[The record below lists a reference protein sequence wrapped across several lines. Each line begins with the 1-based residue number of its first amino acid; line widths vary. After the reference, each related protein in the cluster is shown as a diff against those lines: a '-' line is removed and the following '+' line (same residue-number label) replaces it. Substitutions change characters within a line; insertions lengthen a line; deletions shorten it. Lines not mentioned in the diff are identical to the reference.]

1 VTQPLI
7 PGIDMRYRIQ
17 RHGQLVYEMPHY
29 TTLGDWEARAHYLR
43 EHLLAVLGLYP
54 LPERDAPCLQV
65 TRRQE
70 CDGYTVENV
79 YFESLPGFYCTG
91 NLFRPL
97 DPQAPCPAVLN
108 LHGHWERGRLEHSAL
123 VSVQA
128 RCIAF
133 ARMGMVAL
141 ACDMVGYNDSLQ
153 VMHHHFA
160 SRRGALWGI
169 SLMALQTWNA
179 IRAIDLLQSMDE
191 VDSSHIGCTGASG
204 GGTQTFMLAAVDERV
219 GVLAPVNMISAHFQG
234 GCVCENAPGLRT
246 RTHNVEIAALAAPR
260 PMLMVSATGD
270 WTVNTPEVEYPAVRE
285 IYRLY
290 DADDRL
296 AWAQVDAPHNYN
308 SESRMHVYRWFARWL
323 LGDEA
328 PAADPERGGDIGAC
342 STESLRVFPSAALPE
357 GAPVGPALERTLGD
371 HARARLQSMPV
382 DACANPSEW
391 HEVIRRRWGHIL
403 DVEVPQPADVLS
415 QEHPGGDLPEWSYR
429 DVILGRRGQG
439 DFVRGTLYRPV
450 RRRSER
456 PVLMVHGV
464 GRGGFYD
471 ALARPDE
478 RLRAVLAL
486 GHDAFVI
493 DPFYTGTVPEG
504 IAYRPPQDWFDL
516 TYNAPLVGHRVQDI
530 LTALAWLRGRPGAD
544 DPALVGMGGA
554 GVWALW
560 AAALDSATAAL
571 AVDLEGVAQREDDP
585 WVGDEFAPALRAYGD
600 VAAAVAALSP
610 RPAWLAGAAGLDEE
624 WRDAA
629 YASCAPYTIY
639 LTDDPL
645 NTAALVAWLTG
656 MAPSESERVKRTDTG
671 D

>member
-1 VTQPLI
+1 
-7 PGIDMRYRIQ
+7 MRYRIQ

-464 GRGGFYD
+464 GRGGFMM
-471 ALARPDE
+471 LWPGPMNGCGPFWHWGMTHSSSIHFIPARF
-478 RLRAVLAL
+478 LRAS
-486 GHDAFVI
+486 
-493 DPFYTGTVPEG
+493 PT
-504 IAYRPPQDWFDL
+504 
-516 TYNAPLVGHRVQDI
+516 GHRRIGSISPTMRLWSGIGCRISSRRWPGCVVGPAPMI
-530 LTALAWLRGRPGAD
+530 RHSSGWEAPVYGRFGRRLLIRRRPLW
-544 DPALVGMGGA
+544 PSIWR
-554 GVWALW
+554 VW
-560 AAALDSATAAL
+560 
-571 AVDLEGVAQREDDP
+571 R
-585 WVGDEFAPALRAYGD
+585 
-600 VAAAVAALSP
+600 
-610 RPAWLAGAAGLDEE
+610 
-624 WRDAA
+624 
-629 YASCAPYTIY
+629 
-639 LTDDPL
+639 
-645 NTAALVAWLTG
+645 
-656 MAPSESERVKRTDTG
+656 SERMIPG
-671 D
+671 